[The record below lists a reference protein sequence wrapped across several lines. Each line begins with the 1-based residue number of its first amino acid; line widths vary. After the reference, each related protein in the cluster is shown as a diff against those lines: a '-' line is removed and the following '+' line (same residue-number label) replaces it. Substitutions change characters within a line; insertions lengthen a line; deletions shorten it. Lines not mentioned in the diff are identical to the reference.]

1 MAGYAISDVRM
12 VLAEREWDNWD
23 ELLLWLERL
32 DGDAQTGM
40 SDRDRLDLLG
50 DLRQL
55 RDGGT
60 PLTDDVKELY
70 QQLADVRTTGVTPDA
85 DARPAEG

>member
-40 SDRDRLDLLG
+40 SDRDRLDLLV

-85 DARPAEG
+85 DARPAED

>member
-12 VLAEREWDNWD
+12 VLAEREWNNWD

-50 DLRQL
+50 DFRRL
-55 RDGGT
+55 RDNGT

>member
-55 RDGGT
+55 RDDGT

>member
-55 RDGGT
+55 RDDGT
-60 PLTDDVKELY
+60 PFTDDVKELY

-85 DARPAEG
+85 DARPAED

>member
-32 DGDAQTGM
+32 DGDAQAGM

-70 QQLADVRTTGVTPDA
+70 QQLAEVRTTGVTPDA

>member
-50 DLRQL
+50 DLRRL
-55 RDGGT
+55 RDDGT

-70 QQLADVRTTGVTPDA
+70 QQLAEVRTTGVTPDA

>member
-55 RDGGT
+55 RDAGT

-85 DARPAEG
+85 DARPAED